1 MKIRSKLFALGT
13 AGIVALAVVAG
24 CAVAGL
30 LRLSAAVDDYAQRRV
45 PALVALGALRE
56 GQVQIARHSLEPLQW
71 ADEYSIEARNE
82 WERMLQSKGRTWAAM
97 EAARAALSDVPATEG
112 EAEALGTFDE
122 AFHAWA
128 EKEKPLTDLLKQ
140 LVEADSEERQRFLFL
155 KYLAAYSAQESYYVK
170 AQQAM
175 QALAEAGAQA
185 AAERAAELRQASR
198 GLAGLIA
205 GVGVAAILL
214 MLAGAWRAGRTIVGA
229 IDGMR
234 SRLASIADDLDF
246 RPRADVRGND
256 EVAEMARALDRLVA
270 RMRTSL
276 ATVQGLSATMNAAGD
291 EVSAGAA
298 DVAGGAARQN
308 DAAGRMAVSMQAV
321 AASMTQVAESVEEA
335 IGLSRDACGL
345 AQRGGELI
353 GTAGGQMDAIA
364 GRMAAAARALDA
376 LGRHG
381 ESIRHVARLISDIAG
396 QTKLL
401 SLNAAIEA
409 ARAGEDG
416 RGFAVVAEQV
426 RTLAEKSAASSLQIG
441 QTVERI
447 ADETTAAAELM
458 REVVGAVTVGQ
469 ASAGEAGRFMGE
481 LHVGSERAARVV
493 AAIGQALREQ
503 SSLND
508 GVARHVGDVA
518 GMAGH
523 YREAAGAMAAQA
535 ASLRETVRTVDET
548 VNSFRVS

>member
-1 MKIRSKLFALGT
+1 MKIRSKLFALGA
-13 AGIVALAVVAG
+13 AGIVALAAVAG
-24 CAVAGL
+24 GAVIGL

-45 PALVALGALRE
+45 PALVALGAVRE

-71 ADEYSIEARNE
+71 AGEHSIEARNE
-82 WERMLQSKGRTWAAM
+82 WERMLQSKGRTWSAM
-97 EAARAALSDVPATEG
+97 EAARAALAEAPATDG
-112 EAEALGTFDE
+112 EAAALQAFDA

-128 EKEKPLTDLLKQ
+128 ERERPLTDLLKQ
-140 LVEADSEERQRFLFL
+140 LVEVDSEERQRFLFL
-155 KYLAAYSAQESYYVK
+155 KYLAAYSAQESYYVQ

-185 AAERAAELRQASR
+185 AAERAAQLRQASR
-198 GLAGLIA
+198 SLAGLIA
-205 GVGVAAILL
+205 GVGLAAILL
-214 MLAGAWRAGRTIVGA
+214 MLAGAWRASRAIVGA

-234 SRLASIADDLDF
+234 ARLATIAEDLDF
-246 RPRADVRGND
+246 RPRGQVRGND
-256 EVAEMARALDRLVA
+256 EVADMARALDRLVA

-276 ATVQGLSATMNAAGD
+276 ATVQGLSASMNDAGD
-291 EVSAGAA
+291 EVSAGASG
-298 DVAGGAARQN
+298 VAGGAARQSE
-308 DAAGRMAVSMQAV
+308 AAGRMAASMQAV
-321 AASMTQVAESVEEA
+321 AASMAQVADAVEEA

-345 AQRGGELI
+345 ARRGGEL
-353 GTAGGQMDAIA
+353 TAVAGGRMDAIA
-364 GRMAAAARALDA
+364 SRMTAASRTLDA

-381 ESIRHVARLISDIAG
+381 ESIRHVARLIADIAG

-426 RTLAEKSAASSLQIG
+426 RTLAEKSAASSRQIG

-447 ADETTAAAELM
+447 ADETAAAAELM
-458 REVVGAVTVGQ
+458 REVVEAVEVGQ
-469 ASAGEAGRFMGE
+469 ASAGEAGRFMSE
-481 LHVGSERAARVV
+481 LHAGSERAAGVV

-503 SSLND
+503 SSLN
-508 GVARHVGDVA
+508 GCVARHVGDVA
-518 GMAGH
+518 EMAER

-548 VNSFRVS
+548 VNAFRVS

>member
-13 AGIVALAVVAG
+13 AGIVALVVVAG

-30 LRLSAAVDDYAQRRV
+30 LRLSGAVDDYAQRRV

-97 EAARAALSDVPATEG
+97 EAARAALSEAPAAQG
-112 EAEALGTFDE
+112 ESEALDAFDA

-128 EKEKPLTDLLKQ
+128 EKEKPLTDLLAQ
-140 LVEADSEERQRFLFL
+140 LVEAETEERQRFLFL
-155 KYLAAYSAQESYYVK
+155 KYLAAYSAQESYYVQ

-198 GLAGLIA
+198 RLAAMIAGIGLAA
-205 GVGVAAILL
+205 MLL
-214 MLAGAWRAGRTIVGA
+214 VLAGAWRIGRTIVGA

-234 SRLASIADDLDF
+234 ARLAAIADDLDF
-246 RPRADVRGND
+246 RPRAAARGND
-256 EVAEMARALDRLVA
+256 EVADMARALDRLVA
-270 RMRTSL
+270 RVRTSL
-276 ATVQGLSATMNAAGD
+276 ATMQDLSATMNAAGN

-298 DVAGGAARQN
+298 GVAGGAARQS
-308 DAAGRMAVSMQAV
+308 DAAGRMAESMQTV
-321 AASMTQVAESVEEA
+321 AASMTQVAGSVEEA
-335 IGLSRDACGL
+335 IGLSREACGL
-345 AQRGGELI
+345 ARHGGELI
-353 GTAGGQMDAIA
+353 GTAGERMDVIS
-364 GRMAAAARALDA
+364 GRMTAASRALDA
-376 LGRHG
+376 LDRHG

-447 ADETTAAAELM
+447 ADETAAAAELM
-458 REVVGAVTVGQ
+458 REVVEAVAVGQ
-469 ASAGEAGRFMGE
+469 ANATEAGRFVGE
-481 LHVGSERAARVV
+481 LSAASERAARVV

-508 GVARHVGDVA
+508 GVARHVDDVA

-535 ASLRETVRTVDET
+535 ASLQETVRTVDAT

>member
-1 MKIRSKLFALGT
+1 
-13 AGIVALAVVAG
+13 
-24 CAVAGL
+24 
-30 LRLSAAVDDYAQRRV
+30 
-45 PALVALGALRE
+45 
-56 GQVQIARHSLEPLQW
+56 
-71 ADEYSIEARNE
+71 
-82 WERMLQSKGRTWAAM
+82 MLQSKGRTWAAM
-97 EAARAALSDVPATEG
+97 EAARAALSEAPATDA
-112 EAEALGTFDE
+112 EAESLRTFDA

-140 LVEADSEERQRFLFL
+140 LVEVDSEERQRFLLL
-155 KYLAAYSAQESYYVK
+155 KYLAAYSAQESYYVQ

-185 AAERAAELRQASR
+185 AAERAAQLRQASR
-198 GLAGLIA
+198 GLASLIA
-205 GVGVAAILL
+205 GVGLAAILL
-214 MLAGAWRAGRTIVGA
+214 MLAGAWRAGRAIVGA

-234 SRLASIADDLDF
+234 ARLASIADDLDF

-256 EVAEMARALDRLVA
+256 EVADMARALDRLVA

-276 ATVQGLSATMNAAGD
+276 AAMQGLSATMNAAGD

-298 DVAGGAARQN
+298 DVAAGAARQN
-308 DAAGRMAVSMQAV
+308 DAAERMAGSMQAV
-321 AASMTQVAESVEEA
+321 AASMAQVAASVEEA

-353 GTAGGQMDAIA
+353 GTAGGRMDAIA
-364 GRMAAAARALDA
+364 GRMAAASRALDA

-447 ADETTAAAELM
+447 ADETMAAAELM
-458 REVVGAVTVGQ
+458 REVVEAVAVGQ
-469 ASAGEAGRFMGE
+469 ASAEEAGRFMGE
-481 LHVGSERAARVV
+481 LHSGSERAARVV

-508 GVARHVGDVA
+508 GVASRVGDVA

-523 YREAAGAMAAQA
+523 YRQAAGAMAAQA
-535 ASLRETVRTVDET
+535 ASLRETVRTVDAT
-548 VNSFRVS
+548 VNAFRVS